1 MGMDDNVKKIRNTF
15 GDPDEVCCGLAE
27 ECGEL
32 IQAILKY
39 RRVVTKM
46 NPTPMKFDEAVDHM
60 YEEAADVLLYIEV
73 LGLNKHFL
81 KQIMEQKAERW
92 VKRLEAR
99 G

>member
-1 MGMDDNVKKIRNTF
+1 MGMTENIQKIRNELE
-15 GDPDEVCCGLAE
+15 PDEVCCGLAE

-32 IQAILKY
+32 IQAALKY
-39 RRVVTKM
+39 RRVITKK
-46 NPTPMKFDEAVDHM
+46 NHTPLKFDEAVDHL